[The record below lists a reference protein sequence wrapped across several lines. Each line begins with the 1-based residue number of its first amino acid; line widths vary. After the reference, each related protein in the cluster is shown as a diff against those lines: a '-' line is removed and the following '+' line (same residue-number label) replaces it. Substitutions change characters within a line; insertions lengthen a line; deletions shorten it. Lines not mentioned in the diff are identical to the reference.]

1 MGRELVSRSGP
12 TNGDIADV
20 FDQVADL
27 LEAQQAN
34 PYRVRAYREGAR
46 IARSLPDG
54 LFDLLERGGRKA
66 LEQLPGIGASLAAAI
81 EELGRTGRLR
91 LLERLLGEVSPEDLL
106 ATVPGIGDE
115 LAHRICSELGVETLE
130 ELELAAHDG
139 RLLRVPGFGDRR
151 VRGVRES
158 LGSMLARTTRRRL
171 LPQRVRERDA
181 AHLAPERPAVGLLLE
196 IDARYRSAARA
207 GKLRKIAPRR
217 FNPTGEA
224 WLPILHVE
232 AEGWHFTAM
241 YSNTARAH
249 TLGKTDDW
257 VVIYAERDGREER
270 ATVVTES
277 HGPLAGRR
285 VVRGRERE

>member
-1 MGRELVSRSGP
+1 MTAVLGL
-12 TNGDIADV
+12 TNGDVADV
-20 FDQVADL
+20 FEQVADL

-46 IARSLPDG
+46 VARSLERD
-54 LFDLLERGGRKA
+54 LFELLASGGPKE
-66 LEQLPGIGASLAAAI
+66 LEQLPGIGKRLAAVIA
-81 EELGRTGRLR
+81 ELGRTGRLK

-130 ELELAAHDG
+130 DLELAAHDG
-139 RLLRVPGFGDRR
+139 RLLGVRGFGDRR
-151 VRGVRES
+151 VRAVREA
-158 LGSMLARTTRRRL
+158 LGNMLDRTTRRRVL
-171 LPQRVRERDA
+171 AQRWRERETGQR
-181 AHLAPERPAVGLLLE
+181 APERPSVELLLE
-196 IDARYRSAARA
+196 IDERYRSAARA

-217 FNPTGEA
+217 FNPSGQA

-232 AEGWHFTAM
+232 AQGWYFTAI

-249 TLGKTDDW
+249 ALGKTNDW

-270 ATVVTES
+270 ATVVTET
-277 HGPLAGRR
+277 HGPLAARR
-285 VVRGRERE
+285 VVRSR